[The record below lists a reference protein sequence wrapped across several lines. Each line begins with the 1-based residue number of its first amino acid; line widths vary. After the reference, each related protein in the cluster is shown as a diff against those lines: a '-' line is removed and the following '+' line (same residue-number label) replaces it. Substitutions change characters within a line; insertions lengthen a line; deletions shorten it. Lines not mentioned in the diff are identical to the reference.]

1 MDALIDRNLTWNM
14 FLNVP
19 KILNLLGDCVV
30 KPSLFI
36 LELAL
41 KNRVRGPTHQ
51 RLDLEFRGFFH
62 FEKTKKH
69 TDDAQM
75 CRRHQVEAGG
85 RLQLFH

>member
-51 RLDLEFRGFFH
+51 RLDLEFRFFFH
-62 FEKTKKH
+62 FEKNQKAH
-69 TDDAQM
+69 GRRTDVPAPSS
-75 CRRHQVEAGG
+75 G